1 MKDCIEI
8 YDDGHA
14 EIHTSDDTITVTSP
28 SQAGLR
34 AAAIIKARALGYK
47 PARQNRLKNLP
58 IKRIAATALVLAA
71 TCTLGAIS
79 GWALHGAT
87 PANPAAT
94 PPAPEPKIITRTVH
108 SSHLAGANLF
118 TCQTGIDGKGI
129 TCTGLNDQGQLGTAT
144 PETTSNTISEL
155 KGKTITHLAASRAT
169 TCAATGTSVY
179 CWGKNDTGQATGTPS
194 DTPAT
199 PTAVLTGKGEIT
211 ALTLGA
217 AHTCAATGT
226 SLYCWGDTSNGQIK
240 DTGQTL
246 TPTKMSLPKN
256 IKDQIITL
264 ESSGYVTWAQTKTGQ
279 LVAFGNNQAG
289 EIPGTEKSAHIEP
302 TEIKGN

>member
-1 MKDCIEI
+1 MDRIEI
-8 YDDGHA
+8 YDNGRA
-14 EIHTSDDTITVTSP
+14 EIHTGDGVITVTSP
-28 SQAGLR
+28 NQAGLR
-34 AAAIIKARALGYK
+34 TAAIIKARAIGYRPVTRGRLG
-47 PARQNRLKNLP
+47 NLP
-58 IKRIAATALVLAA
+58 IKRILTTALVLAA
-71 TCTLGAIS
+71 TCTLGAFT
-79 GWALHGAT
+79 GWALHGANT
-87 PANPAAT
+87 TKSAT
-94 PPAPEPKIITRTVH
+94 AQRPPKPKIITRTVH

-118 TCQTGIDGKGI
+118 TCQTGTDGKGI
-129 TCTGLNDQGQLGTAT
+129 TCTGLNDQGQLGTNP
-144 PETTSNTISEL
+144 PETTSNTISDL

-169 TCAATGTSVY
+169 TCAATGDSVY
-179 CWGKNDTGQATGTPS
+179 CWGKNDTGQATGTSS

-217 AHTCAATGT
+217 SHTCAATTTG
-226 SLYCWGDTSNGQIK
+226 LYCWGDTTNGQIR

-256 IKDQIITL
+256 IKDHITAL

-289 EIPGTEKSAHIEP
+289 EIPGAEKAAHIEP
-302 TEIKGN
+302 TEIKGK

>member
-1 MKDCIEI
+1 MDRIEI
-8 YDDGHA
+8 YDNGQA
-14 EIHTSDDTITVTSP
+14 EIHAGDDTITVTSP
-28 SQAGLR
+28 NQAGLR
-34 AAAIIKARALGYK
+34 TAAIIKARALGYK

-58 IKRIAATALVLAA
+58 IKRIVAAALVLAA
-71 TCTLGAIS
+71 TCTLGAFG
-79 GWALHGAT
+79 GWMLRGAT
-87 PANPAAT
+87 PTKPAAALK
-94 PPAPEPKIITRTVH
+94 PPEPKIVTRTVH

-118 TCQTGIDGKGI
+118 TCHTGTDGKGI
-129 TCTGLNDQGQLGTAT
+129 TCSGLNDQGQLGTAT
-144 PETTSNTISEL
+144 PETTSNTLSEL

-226 SLYCWGDTSNGQIK
+226 SLYCWGDTTNGQIK

-264 ESSGYVTWAQTKTGQ
+264 ESSGYVTWVQTKAGQ
-279 LVAFGNNQAG
+279 LVAFGNNRAG
-289 EIPGTEKSAHIEP
+289 EIPGAEKSAHIEP
-302 TEIKGN
+302 TEIKGQ

>member
-1 MKDCIEI
+1 MDRIEI
-8 YDDGHA
+8 YDNGQA
-14 EIHTSDDTITVTSP
+14 EIHAGDDTITVTSP
-28 SQAGLR
+28 NQAGLR
-34 AAAIIKARALGYK
+34 TAAIIKARALGYK

-58 IKRIAATALVLAA
+58 IKRIVAAALVLAA
-71 TCTLGAIS
+71 TCTLGTIS
-79 GWALHGAT
+79 GWMLRGAT
-87 PANPAAT
+87 PTKPAAA

-118 TCQTGIDGKGI
+118 TCQAGTDGKGI
-129 TCTGLNDQGQLGTAT
+129 TCSGLNDQGQLGTTT
-144 PETTSNTISEL
+144 PETTSNTLSEL

-169 TCAATGTSVY
+169 TCAATGDSVY
-179 CWGKNDTGQATGTPS
+179 CWGKNDTGQASGTPS

-226 SLYCWGDTSNGQIK
+226 SLYCWGDTTNGQIK

-264 ESSGYVTWAQTKTGQ
+264 ESSGYVTWVQTKAGQ
-279 LVAFGNNQAG
+279 VVAFGNNRAG
-289 EIPGTEKSAHIEP
+289 EIPGAEKSAHIEP

>member
-1 MKDCIEI
+1 MDRIEI
-8 YDDGHA
+8 YDNGTA
-14 EIHTSDDTITVTSP
+14 EIHTGDDTITVTSP
-28 SQAGLR
+28 TQAGLR
-34 AAAIIKARALGYK
+34 TAAIIKARALGYK
-47 PARQNRLKNLP
+47 PARKNRLRHLP
-58 IKRIAATALVLAA
+58 IKRIAATTLLLAA
-71 TCTLGAIS
+71 TCTLGAFT

-87 PANPAAT
+87 ATKQAAA
-94 PPAPEPKIITRTVH
+94 PRPPEPKIITRTVH

-118 TCQTGIDGKGI
+118 TCQTGTNGKGI
-129 TCTGLNDQGQLGTAT
+129 TCTGLNDQGQLGTPT
-144 PETTSNTISEL
+144 PDTTSNTISEL
-155 KGKTITHLAASRAT
+155 KDKTITHLATSRAT

-217 AHTCAATGT
+217 AHTCAATTTG
-226 SLYCWGDTSNGQIK
+226 LYCWGDTTNGQIK
-240 DTGQTL
+240 ATGQTL
-246 TPTKMSLPKN
+246 TPTKISLPKT

-289 EIPGTEKSAHIEP
+289 EIPGAEKAAHIEP
-302 TEIKGN
+302 TEIKGK

>member
-1 MKDCIEI
+1 MDRIEI
-8 YDDGHA
+8 YDNGQA
-14 EIHTSDDTITVTSP
+14 EIHAGDDNITVTSP
-28 SQAGLR
+28 NQAGLR
-34 AAAIIKARALGYK
+34 TAAIIKARALGYK

-71 TCTLGAIS
+71 TCTLGAFT

-87 PANPAAT
+87 PTKPAAA

-118 TCQTGIDGKGI
+118 TCRAGTDGKGI
-129 TCTGLNDQGQLGTAT
+129 ICTGLNDQGQLGTASAD
-144 PETTSNTISEL
+144 TTSNTISEL

-169 TCAATGTSVY
+169 TCVATGDSVY

-199 PTAVLTGKGEIT
+199 PAAVLTGKGKIT

-217 AHTCAATGT
+217 AHTCAATTTG
-226 SLYCWGDTSNGQIK
+226 LYCWGDTSNGQIK
-240 DTGQTL
+240 DSGEAL

-256 IKDQIITL
+256 IKDQITAL

-279 LVAFGNNQAG
+279 RVAFGNNRAG
-289 EIPGTEKSAHIEP
+289 EIPGAEKSAHIEP

>member
-1 MKDCIEI
+1 MDRIEI
-8 YDDGHA
+8 YDNGRA
-14 EIHTSDDTITVTSP
+14 QIHTGDDTITVTSP
-28 SQAGLR
+28 NQTGLR
-34 AAAIIKARALGYK
+34 TAAIIKARALGYK

-71 TCTLGAIS
+71 TCTLGAFT
-79 GWALHGAT
+79 GWALHGANT
-87 PANPAAT
+87 TKSAT
-94 PPAPEPKIITRTVH
+94 AQRPPKPKIITRTVH

-118 TCQTGIDGKGI
+118 TCQTGTDGKGI
-129 TCTGLNDQGQLGTAT
+129 TCTGLNDQGQLGTASAD
-144 PETTSNTISEL
+144 TTSNTLSEL

-169 TCAATGTSVY
+169 TCAATSDSVY

-199 PTAVLTGKGEIT
+199 PTTVLTGKGEIT

-226 SLYCWGDTSNGQIK
+226 SVYCWGDTTNGQIK
-240 DTGQTL
+240 DSGQTL
-246 TPTKMSLPKN
+246 TPTKVSLPKN

-264 ESSGYVTWAQTKTGQ
+264 ESSGYVTWAQTRTGQ
-279 LVAFGNNQAG
+279 VVAFGNNRAG
-289 EIPGTEKSAHIEP
+289 EIPGAEKAAHIEP

>member
-1 MKDCIEI
+1 MDRIEI
-8 YDDGHA
+8 YDNGQA
-14 EIHTSDDTITVTSP
+14 EIHAGDDNITVTSP
-28 SQAGLR
+28 NQAGLR
-34 AAAIIKARALGYK
+34 TAAIIKARALGYK

-71 TCTLGAIS
+71 TCTLGAVS

-87 PANPAAT
+87 PAKPAAA
-94 PPAPEPKIITRTVH
+94 PPTPEPKIITRTVH

-118 TCQTGIDGKGI
+118 TCRAGTAGKGI
-129 TCTGLNDQGQLGTAT
+129 TCTGLNDQGQLGTASAD
-144 PETTSNTISEL
+144 TTSNTISEL
-155 KGKTITHLAASRAT
+155 KGKTITHLAASRAS

-199 PTAVLTGKGEIT
+199 PTAVLTGKGKIT

-217 AHTCAATGT
+217 AHTCAATTTG
-226 SLYCWGDTSNGQIK
+226 LYCWGDTTNGQIK
-240 DTGQTL
+240 DTGETL

-256 IKDQIITL
+256 IKDPITGL
-264 ESSGYVTWAQTKTGQ
+264 ESSGYVTWATTKTGQ
-279 LVAFGNNQAG
+279 LVAFGNNRAG